1 MKPVLSTGGISE
13 AALVREQGGWVLAGS
28 IGSAVLGFVFWG
40 LAARLFSAN
49 AVGIAGSI
57 VGLSSLATSIGILG
71 LDNGLV
77 RYAPRASRP
86 RALMWR
92 ILLVGGGLASVV
104 GLVLSLVVLTV
115 SNDLAVLQILPAL
128 VVIAVVQTTSQTC
141 FQITDASIL
150 AARKSEYLA
159 YRAVSYGI
167 AKIILLFALLSEG
180 VVGLSA
186 AYTLPLLVVM
196 LVLSAGN
203 WLSGLVYSLP
213 SRVGPAL
220 LLIFIGS
227 APTSYFFI
235 ALQLAEVLNYIP
247 ESVSKSLYAH
257 GSIRD
262 RLPASLTASMRRL
275 LAAILVPMVALGV
288 VLAQVAMTILGGT
301 QYGAHSLALQLFL
314 LATLPKAGIQ
324 IYKAQFNVDRRPL
337 ALIVLGGT
345 LGISTVAFF
354 LVGLLLRVNPDWLP
368 LAWVLGGTL
377 ALGVG
382 WWLSRRKAPSEPEP
396 QSAVT
401 ESPGPPA

>member
-1 MKPVLSTGGISE
+1 MRPVLSTEPTSE

-128 VVIAVVQTTSQTC
+128 VVIA
-141 FQITDASIL
+141 
-150 AARKSEYLA
+150 
-159 YRAVSYGI
+159 
-167 AKIILLFALLSEG
+167 
-180 VVGLSA
+180 
-186 AYTLPLLVVM
+186 
-196 LVLSAGN
+196 
-203 WLSGLVYSLP
+203 
-213 SRVGPAL
+213 
-220 LLIFIGS
+220 
-227 APTSYFFI
+227 
-235 ALQLAEVLNYIP
+235 LQLAEVLNYIP
-247 ESVSKSLYAH
+247 ASVSKSLSAH
-257 GSIRD
+257 GSIRH

-401 ESPGPPA
+401 ESLGPPA